1 MFRGYV
7 IRRPSSNI
15 SRRLPYNI
23 SRRRDMLALSKATS
37 AAFERRGAAFKFSQP
52 RRGDGVRPGQGYHRR
67 RQRGVVP
74 FEVGFGASGRAV
86 RAGLA
91 SRLRLICVYDVDEV
105 PLEDPEQLLSAFT
118 CPPPNAFA
126 RSAARRAP
134 DRPRSWVRRR
144 ASPDSSLVRL
154 LAIFIRADVSMRIP
168 KTQNPHSAERAL
180 LHLHLALI
188 CR

>member
-1 MFRGYV
+1 MLP
-7 IRRPSSNI
+7 RPSS
-15 SRRLPYNI
+15 
-23 SRRRDMLALSKATS
+23 KAS
-37 AAFERRGAAFKFSQP
+37 KFSQP

-91 SRLRLICVYDVDEV
+91 SRLRLICVCDVDEV

-154 LAIFIRADVSMRIP
+154 LAIFIRADVSMRMQ

-180 LHLHLALI
+180 SLAFGANLSLKRHRH
-188 CR
+188 CRRYLDCLPLQPLPFLSLKRHRPRLA